1 MATEFDLAQSFYIDK
16 DAVNLADVCFITSV
30 ELYFKNKPGVG
41 KSVTG
46 FNKPGVSVYL
56 CPVDNEVPILDAA
69 FSTFARVEYDSINT
83 SSVAATP
90 TKFTFSRPI
99 VVKTGYMYA
108 VLIKFDGSDPDFQL
122 WWNKA
127 GEVVLNTTN
136 QTQVSS
142 GKVDGFFYTITNG
155 KQLTALRDA
164 DLKFNLNI
172 AKFTSSS
179 ETFKLQNNANEFLVY
194 YANSISGNFKGG
206 EYVWQNNAPSV
217 GTVAINATSTS
228 VVGTGTLFSS
238 TLQVGD
244 KFVITDGTTGN
255 ADVREVKSISNN
267 TFLTVDYSF
276 TFESNTANYIKTP
289 VATVYDVNGLAERM
303 VLENSTANSTVL
315 FAVDSH
321 IHGID
326 SLASCKISNI
336 EDFEAS
342 FIRPSMKINT
352 PAGTYANLTVNI
364 ANTSY
369 VKTNLTEQ
377 SAENGAIVYIDD
389 YPGIF
394 ASRSHEV
401 LNGGTLF
408 NNSKSFDAAMSFT
421 TANEYVS
428 PYASEE
434 NLDVFVNRYVIND
447 DYTDE
452 YKSTGNAISRY
463 VSKRVVLADGQDAED
478 LRAYITAYKPANT
491 DIRVFAKVVNAV
503 DPEPFDDKYWTEL
516 ELVTDKGLLSNPYN
530 RDDVKEFEYKIPTYH
545 AGVAANGL
553 YTTTLGSAV
562 IAGTGATVNAEI
574 AVHDVVRVYQPL
586 FPNNHVISVVTAANT
601 STFTIAEPISNTSMV
616 ASGLVVEKITEKHSA
631 FIDVQNNNV
640 IRYFNQSYSAF
651 DSYKIFAIKI
661 VLLSDFDYRVPHVND
676 MRVIALSA

>member
-16 DAVNLADVCFITSV
+16 DAVRLADVCFITSV
-30 ELYFKNKPGVG
+30 DLYFRTKPGVG

-56 CPVDNEVPILDAA
+56 CPVDNEVPNLDAA

-83 SSVAATP
+83 SNVAGAP
-90 TKFTFSRPI
+90 TTFKFSRPI
-99 VVKTGYMYA
+99 IVRTGYVYA

-164 DLKFNLNI
+164 DLKFDLKI

-179 ETFKLQNNANEFLVY
+179 ETFKVQNNANEFLVY

-217 GTVAINATSTS
+217 GTVTVNATSTS
-228 VVGTGTLFSS
+228 VVGNGTLFSS

-244 KFVITDGTTGN
+244 KFVVTDGTVGN
-255 ADVREVKSISNN
+255 ADVREVKSIANN

-276 TFESNTANYIKTP
+276 TFNSNTANYIKTP
-289 VATVYDVNGLAERM
+289 VATIYDVNGLAERI
-303 VLENSTANSTVL
+303 VLENSTANSTVM
-315 FAVDSH
+315 FMVDKQLN
-321 IHGID
+321 GVD
-326 SLASCKISNI
+326 SLASCKISEI
-336 EDFEAS
+336 EDFQAS
-342 FIRPSMKINT
+342 FIRPALKINT

-364 ANTSY
+364 ANSSY
-369 VKTNLTEQ
+369 VKLNNREQ
-377 SAENGAIVYIDD
+377 SAENGSVVYIDD
-389 YPGIF
+389 YPGVF

-401 LNGGTLF
+401 QNGATLF
-408 NNSKSFDAAMSFT
+408 NNSKSFDVAMSFT

-434 NLDVFVNRYVIND
+434 SLDVFVNRYVINNSAE
-447 DYTDE
+447 DE

-478 LRAYITAYKPANT
+478 LRAYITGYKPANT
-491 DIRVFAKVVNAV
+491 DIKVYAKIVNGV
-503 DPEPFDDKYWTEL
+503 DSEPFDDKYWTEL
-516 ELVTDKGLLSNPYN
+516 ELVTDKGILSNPYN

-545 AGVAANGL
+545 SGIAANGL
-553 YTTTLGSAV
+553 YTTTFGSAV
-562 IAGTGATVNAEI
+562 ITGTGTVVNTAI
-574 AVHDVVRVYQPL
+574 AVNDVVRVYQPL
-586 FPNNHVISVVTAANT
+586 FPNNHIISVVTAANT
-601 STFTIAEPISNTSMV
+601 SSFTIADPISNTSMV
-616 ASGLVVEKITEKHSA
+616 STGLVVEKVIEKHSA
-631 FIDVQNNNV
+631 FINVQNNNV
-640 IRYFNQSYSAF
+640 VRYFNQSYSAF
-651 DSYKIFAIKI
+651 DGYKIFAIKV
-661 VLLSDFDYRVPHVND
+661 VLLSDTDYRVPHVND
-676 MRVIALSA
+676 LRVIALSA